1 MNGAVESGRRAAAEI
16 AATHRLGATELDAQT
31 QARL

>member
-16 AATHRLGATELDAQT
+16 AAFTRGLVVLVAG
-31 QARL
+31 R